1 MSITVYDLCGADEGL
16 RFSPTCWR
24 TKLALAHK
32 KLAFDAV
39 ATPFTKIK
47 EVVKGDA
54 KTVPT
59 IVDGGE
65 EINDSFKIAVY
76 LDEKYPDAPTLF
88 GSAEAIATAQFVQN
102 WTNTQLAPVIVGLIV
117 KDISDALAEPDQKY
131 FRETREKMFGKTLEE
146 VQAGRDDRIEN
157 FRTALTPLRATVGA
171 QAFIGGESPIYAD
184 YIVFGTLKWLSQI
197 AEFEVFASDD
207 PVKAWFDRIDAM
219 YTGV

>member
-1 MSITVYDLCGADEGL
+1 MSITVYDLCGADESL

-65 EINDSFKIAVY
+65 EVNDSFKIAVY

-102 WTNTQLAPVIVGLIV
+102 WANTQLAPVIASMII
-117 KDISDALAEPDQKY
+117 KDISDILAEPDQKY
-131 FRETREKMFGKTLEE
+131 FRETREKMFGKSLEE
-146 VQAGRDDRIEN
+146 VQAGRDDRLEN
-157 FRTALTPLRATVGA
+157 FRAALTPLRATLGG

-184 YIVFGTLKWLSQI
+184 YIVFGTLKWFNEI

-207 PVKAWFDRIDAM
+207 PVKAWFERIDAM
-219 YTGV
+219 YTGA